1 MGDSRNIWLFG
12 TTSKKLLR
20 DKDGLIN
27 SYIAY
32 MLNKTLRM
40 FEYTNLPETIPQ
52 REIELILQLC
62 RFAIFTKKGDD
73 LFVFYG
79 GLGGQPNEYYQPTQ
93 AIVTN
98 PYLKFSEVLKLDD
111 YIKNDANAVV
121 VWNDSVHYG
130 LYPLFTR
137 NAELLAECDLSLKY
151 ALVNKR
157 FMNILTADSDNQK
170 ESIRKMFDD
179 VESGTGYGIIVTK
192 NMMDNLSSTNAIN
205 TGIHQNADLKDIME
219 VKQYVL
225 GSWYNELGLNALF
238 NMKRE
243 SINETESDLN
253 EDALLP
259 FIDDMLKCRK
269 MGVDA
274 INKLF
279 GTDIQVE
286 LSSSWKKIREEIKQ
300 REELQDAEIDA
311 IDENT
316 TSNEDSQ
323 PKEEEN
329 DTTKE
334 SE

>member
-170 ESIRKMFDD
+170 ESIRKMFED

-286 LSSSWKKIREEIKQ
+286 LSSSWKKIREEIEQ
-300 REELQDAEIDA
+300 REELQDAEINA